1 MQKLVSFI
9 IEKKHWFLLLVLLT
23 FSLNLYLRHGLYRQG
38 LRLYAQSW
46 LSGYTN
52 QAMTYGYSYLD
63 LKQRN
68 EALLA
73 ENARLENEL
82 VILRRYLSDAQA
94 SSLLPPSIVEDSTST
109 IQNFVVARIVN
120 VRNQQGEAYYII
132 NRGSKHGVKADMPV
146 MSATGVMGMV
156 MELSDNFSVV
166 IPITNPR
173 IKISAMV
180 KGKEYKGDVASLGY
194 NRPAYLGGV
203 PLQASI
209 SKGDTVLTS
218 GYSYVFPEGLMVG
231 IVQEQDQSLATGHSK
246 AFGAFRLRLST
257 DFDKLS
263 HVYVLLTPPMHE
275 AQELENRLSESD
287 EQ

>member
-1 MQKLVSFI
+1 MQKLLSFI
-9 IEKKHWFLLLVLLT
+9 IEKRHWFLLLLLLS

-63 LKQRN
+63 LKEHN

-73 ENARLENEL
+73 ENARLEHDL
-82 VILRRYLSDAQA
+82 VVLRRYLADVEANST
-94 SSLLPPSIVEDSTST
+94 LPPGVMSDSTGLSHS
-109 IQNFVVARIVN
+109 FVTARIVN

-132 NRGSKHGVKADMPV
+132 NKGSNHGVKVDMPV

-156 MELSDNFSVV
+156 MELSGNFSVV

-173 IKISAMV
+173 VKISAMV
-180 KGKEYKGDVASLGY
+180 KGKEYKGDVSSLGY

-203 PLQASI
+203 PLQATI
-209 SKGDTVLTS
+209 NKGDTVLTS

-231 IVQEQDQSLATGHSK
+231 IVETQDQSLAAGHSK

-257 DFDKLS
+257 DFDKLN

-275 AQELENRLSESD
+275 AQELENRISEQD